1 MNDLKTLMF
10 KKAFLIT
17 FLMSIYTNSHAD
29 ITELAME
36 SSNLIEDNPYTL
48 SSIKQL
54 RSLNELNNKNSS
66 QNYQAPFV
74 QELSNSKQ
82 VRTLFVESNALPM
95 VDIQITFNAGS
106 ARDEVIAPG
115 LYGMSNMAAKLMVEG
130 TPQLTAQQISSTFE
144 GLGAKYSIN
153 AYRDMFTV
161 RLRVLNDPNKLTP
174 ALNLLLDLIKNATF
188 KQSGINL
195 MLSNTQVGQKQIQ
208 ENPSRLMNIQFY
220 RSLYGRHPYAQPITG
235 TNGSIRKITPELL
248 KQFRDKLLVAQ
259 NSNIA
264 ITGQL
269 NKDQAQ
275 QIAEVISSSLPQGEP
290 QAKLE
295 PPIEKNGIDVKLIK
309 NQSNQAHVMMG
320 HLAVDR
326 NHPDRIALEV
336 ANRIFGG
343 GSFNSL
349 LSRELRVKRGLTYSA
364 SSNITSPQVSGIFS
378 ITYATKQN
386 QLLESL
392 AIAHQTFIEFSR
404 QPISA
409 NLLQETKDN
418 ILRSFPM
425 SLTSNSNIN
434 AQIASIGFYG
444 LNANYLNEYQDQ
456 VKKLTRK
463 DLERVIQAHFK
474 PENLTVVVVSTE
486 NSLESIQ
493 EVFDQNLML
502 KKIQNK

>member
-1 MNDLKTLMF
+1 MNELKNMIF
-10 KKAFLIT
+10 KNALLVAFLMT
-17 FLMSIYTNSHAD
+17 VYTNSHD
-29 ITELAME
+29 EISEIAMP
-36 SSNLIEDNPYTL
+36 SSTDLEDNPYTL
-48 SSIKQL
+48 SSVNQL
-54 RSLNELNNKNSS
+54 KSLKELNNKNTV

-74 QELSNSKQ
+74 QELPNSMQ

-115 LYGMSNMAAKLMVEG
+115 MYGMSNMAAKLMIEG
-130 TPQLTAQQISSTFE
+130 TEQLTAQQISSTFE

-195 MLSNTQVGQKQIQ
+195 MLTNTQVGQKQIQ
-208 ENPSRLMNIQFY
+208 ENPSRLMSIQFY
-220 RSLYGRHPYAQPITG
+220 RSIYGRHPYAQPITG

-269 NKDQAQ
+269 NTDQAQ
-275 QIAEVISSSLPQGEP
+275 QIAEVISTNLPQGEKQP
-290 QAKLE
+290 PLE
-295 PPIEKNGIDVKLIK
+295 SPLEKSGIDLKLIK
-309 NQSNQAHVMMG
+309 NQSSQAHVMMG
-320 HLAVDR
+320 HLSVDR

-349 LSRELRVKRGLTYSA
+349 LSKELRVKRGLTYSA
-364 SSNITSPQVSGIFS
+364 ASNITSPQVAGIFS
-378 ITYATKQN
+378 MSYATKQN

-392 AIAHQTFIEFSR
+392 AIAHQTLIDFCQ
-404 QPISA
+404 QPVSA
-409 NLLQETKDN
+409 NLLKETKDN

-444 LNANYLNEYQDQ
+444 LNANYLNEYQQQ
-456 VKKLTRK
+456 VKKLTIN
-463 DLERVIQAHFK
+463 DLQRVIKQHFK
-474 PENLTVVVVSTE
+474 PENLTVVVVTSE
-486 NSLESIQ
+486 NSIESIQ
-493 EVFDQNLML
+493 DVFDQNLL
-502 KKIQNK
+502 NDKKVK

>member
-1 MNDLKTLMF
+1 MNELKNMIF
-10 KKAFLIT
+10 KNALLVAFLMT
-17 FLMSIYTNSHAD
+17 IYTNSHAE
-29 ITELAME
+29 ISEIAMP
-36 SSNLIEDNPYTL
+36 SSTDLEDNPYTL
-48 SSIKQL
+48 SSVNQL
-54 RSLNELNNKNSS
+54 KSLKELNNKNTV

-74 QELSNSKQ
+74 HELPNSMQ

-115 LYGMSNMAAKLMVEG
+115 MYGMSNMAAKLMIEG
-130 TPQLTAQQISSTFE
+130 TEQLTAQQISSTFE

-195 MLSNTQVGQKQIQ
+195 MLTNTQVGQKQIQ
-208 ENPSRLMNIQFY
+208 ENPSRLMSIQFY
-220 RSLYGRHPYAQPITG
+220 RSIYERHPYAQPITG

-269 NKDQAQ
+269 NTDQAQ
-275 QIAEVISSSLPQGEP
+275 QIAEVISTNLPQGEKQLP
-290 QAKLE
+290 LESPLEKL
-295 PPIEKNGIDVKLIK
+295 GIDLKLIK

-320 HLAVDR
+320 HLSVDR

-349 LSRELRVKRGLTYSA
+349 LSKELRVKRGLTYSA
-364 SSNITSPQVSGIFS
+364 SSNITSPQVAGIFS
-378 ITYATKQN
+378 MSYATKQN

-392 AIAHQTFIEFSR
+392 AIAHQTLIDFSQ
-404 QPISA
+404 QPVSA
-409 NLLQETKDN
+409 NLLKETKDN

-444 LNANYLNEYQDQ
+444 LNANYLNEYQQQ
-456 VKKLTRK
+456 VKKLTIN
-463 DLERVIQAHFK
+463 DLQRVIKQHFK
-474 PENLTVVVVSTE
+474 PENLTVVVVTSE
-486 NSLESIQ
+486 NSIESIQ
-493 EVFDQNLML
+493 DVFDQNLL
-502 KKIQNK
+502 NDKKVK